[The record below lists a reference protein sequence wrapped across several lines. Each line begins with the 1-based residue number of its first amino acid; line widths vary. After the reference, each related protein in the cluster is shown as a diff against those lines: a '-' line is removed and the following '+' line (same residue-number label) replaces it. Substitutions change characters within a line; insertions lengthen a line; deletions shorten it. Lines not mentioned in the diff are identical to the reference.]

1 MCYPQPAHH
10 SLINLFL
17 VGSEILDT
25 LTFTKSTSVICSG
38 NIIMSGQLSQN
49 LGIILKNDL
58 DICKTTRVLHQY

>member
-38 NIIMSGQLSQN
+38 NIIMSGQLS
-49 LGIILKNDL
+49 LHG
-58 DICKTTRVLHQY
+58 RVFGSDFEKCLR

>member
-38 NIIMSGQLSQN
+38 NIITSGQLS
-49 LGIILKNDL
+49 LHVRVFGNDFEKCL
-58 DICKTTRVLHQY
+58 R